1 MPAGGVFPD
10 VVRRHV
16 LHAIA
21 AGIEAADEDVARK
34 ALARIDWILRGRAR
48 RRLEAALLEAALKTN
63 VTDYTDP
70 AAVRHVLRA
79 AALIVRGETKV
90 ALADAVRVAAAH
102 ETFEPRP
109 PVRWPVATVVAGA
122 VALATATTVAA
133 ATAFVVTGPPSTAY
147 ERPAAPP
154 PVGVFKHGGVPR
166 RDAAIEQTLGV
177 QWPAVVSTAAALAHD
192 GPPDESKRAALLAQL
207 RADPAMAMHGPAIA
221 GAWQNTLDAL
231 EAWLPVAP
239 PNWTWPEVSADLRA
253 RLDLL
258 SDAFAQQ
265 ELGYYI
271 DPEMLGD
278 HPRRR
283 SGIHAYRIETIG
295 FVRANDAKVRVLDV
309 RRLGPAPD
317 RGGAMLGLTSEELET
332 PVVLLDAIDTKIQ
345 TQLMP
350 VLAGAPFSL
359 GDDAWASRRGR
370 ALSVAAGGAIRRE
383 LLAALYTDAQSADK
397 AMARARQL
405 VATSVRHHEAQH
417 DLDKG
422 GVLAHPLPLARILT
436 ERKNEPF
443 AVRARYELSAYLSQ
457 IASDTWLP
465 QLTLWSLARHAFRRG
480 APRAEEQFVAVVA
493 VEAMARQLGIT
504 SPGPVV
510 HGGEI
515 DRDRLAALLGPMTGR
530 TTVELRSAA
539 AAAWGELFE
548 EPLVRLYD

>member
-1 MPAGGVFPD
+1 M
-10 VVRRHV
+10 VRRHV
-16 LHAIA
+16 LHALA

-48 RRLEAALLEAALKTN
+48 RVLEAALLEAVLKTG
-63 VTDYTDP
+63 VSDYAQP
-70 AAVRHVLRA
+70 ASVRHVLRA
-79 AALIVRGETKV
+79 AALLVRGETAV
-90 ALADAVRVAAAH
+90 ELADATRVAAAH
-102 ETFEPRP
+102 EAFEPRP
-109 PVRWPVATVVAGA
+109 PLRWPVATVVAGA

-133 ATAFVVTGPPSTAY
+133 ATAFVVAGPPSAAY
-147 ERPAAPP
+147 ERPAAPA
-154 PVGVFKHGGVPR
+154 PVGVFRDGGAPT
-166 RDAAIEQTLGV
+166 RDAALEQTLGV
-177 QWPAVVSTAAALAHD
+177 QLPALVSTAAALAHD
-192 GPPDESKRAALLAQL
+192 GAPDERRRAALLAQL

-221 GAWQNTLDAL
+221 GAWQNALDAL
-231 EAWLPVAP
+231 EAWLPIAP
-239 PNWTWPEVSADLRA
+239 PNPAWREVSADLRA

-258 SDAFAQQ
+258 SDALAQQ
-265 ELGYYI
+265 ELGYYV

-295 FVRANDAKVRVLDV
+295 FVRANDRKVRVLDV
-309 RRLGPAPD
+309 RRLGAAPD

-332 PVVLLDAIDTKIQ
+332 PVVLLDAIDRKVQ
-345 TQLMP
+345 DQLMP
-350 VLAGAPFSL
+350 ILGGAPLSL
-359 GDDAWASRRGR
+359 GDDPWALRRGR
-370 ALSVAAGGAIRRE
+370 ALSLAAGGAIRRE
-383 LLAALYTDAQSADK
+383 LLAALYTDAQSAEK

-417 DLDKG
+417 HIDKG
-422 GVLAHPLPLARILT
+422 GALAHPLPLARILA

-465 QLTLWSLARHAFRRG
+465 QLTLWSLAKHAFRRG
-480 APRAEEQFVAVVA
+480 GPRSEEQFVAVVA
-493 VEAMARQLGIT
+493 VEAMARQLGIA

-515 DRDRLAALLGPMTGR
+515 DRDRLAALLAPMVER

-548 EPLVRLYD
+548 EPLARLYD

>member
-1 MPAGGVFPD
+1 M
-10 VVRRHV
+10 VRRHV
-16 LHAIA
+16 LHALA

-48 RRLEAALLEAALKTN
+48 RRLEAALLEAALATG
-63 VTDYTDP
+63 VSDYSDP

-79 AALIVRGETKV
+79 AALIVRGEKAV
-90 ALADAVRVAAAH
+90 ALADPMKVAAAH
-102 ETFEPRP
+102 ESFEPAP
-109 PVRWPVATVVAGA
+109 PVTWPIATVVAGA

-133 ATAFVVTGPPSTAY
+133 ATAYVVKGPPSTAY
-147 ERPAAPP
+147 ERPAPP
-154 PVGVFKHGGVPR
+154 APVGVFKDGGVPQ
-166 RDAAIEQTLGV
+166 RDPAIERALGE
-177 QWPAVVSTAAALAHD
+177 QLPALVATSAALAHD
-192 GPPDESKRAALLAQL
+192 TAPDERRRATLLAQL
-207 RADPAMAMHGPAIA
+207 RADPAMTMHGPAIA
-221 GAWQNTLDAL
+221 GAWQNALDAL

-239 PNWTWPEVSADLRA
+239 PNPAWGEVSADLRA

-258 SDAFAQQ
+258 SDALAHEQ
-265 ELGYYI
+265 LGYYV

-295 FVRANDAKVRVLDV
+295 FVRANDAKVRVIDV
-309 RRLGPAPD
+309 RRLGGPD
-317 RGGAMLGLTSEELET
+317 GGGAMLGLTSEELET
-332 PVVLLDAIDTKIQ
+332 PVVLLDAIDHKVQ
-345 TQLMP
+345 SQLMP
-350 VLAGAPFSL
+350 ILGGAPFAL
-359 GDDAWASRRGR
+359 GDDAWSSRRGR

-397 AMARARQL
+397 AMTRTRQL

-422 GVLAHPLPLARILT
+422 GALAHPLPLARILS

-480 APRAEEQFVAVVA
+480 GPRVEEQFVAVVA
-493 VEAMARQLGIT
+493 VEAMARQLGIA

-515 DRDRLAALLGPMTGR
+515 DRDRLAALLAPMTGR

-539 AAAWGELFE
+539 AAAWAELFE
-548 EPLVRLYD
+548 EPLARLYD